1 MRKSSKR
8 QRAKPSGPRLNFS
21 VGVRLLLLATLV
33 SACATSPGSKTD
45 IKQRAQERW
54 DAVMAGDYDTAY
66 SYYSPGYRSAN
77 SRVDFEI
84 ALRVRRVR
92 WTSAEVQES
101 SCDADVCTLVTTVGY
116 AVAGAVPGVPVWK
129 NKKNIEE
136 RWVRTEGQWWF
147 LPEDH

>member
-1 MRKSSKR
+1 
-8 QRAKPSGPRLNFS
+8 
-21 VGVRLLLLATLV
+21 
-33 SACATSPGSKTD
+33 
-45 IKQRAQERW
+45 
-54 DAVMAGDYDTAY
+54 MAGDYDTAY

-101 SCDADVCTLVTTVGY
+101 SCDADVCTVVTTVGY

-129 NKKNIEE
+129 NKKSIEE
-136 RWVRTEGQWWF
+136 RWVRTEGQWWY